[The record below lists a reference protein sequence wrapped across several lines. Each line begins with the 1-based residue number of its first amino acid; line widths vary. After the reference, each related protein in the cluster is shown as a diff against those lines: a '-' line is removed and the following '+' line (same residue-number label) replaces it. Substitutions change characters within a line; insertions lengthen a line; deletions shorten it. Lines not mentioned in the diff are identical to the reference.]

1 MNYKGDKYYIDMILM
16 GEKDVYGVLVDR
28 YRDKVFSLAHKICC
42 NYEDAEEAAQDSFVK
57 AFRSLGSF
65 KFGSSFPTWLYRITY
80 NTSITYVRK
89 KKRSVVSFEDI
100 HEDAAMHERHHSEDD
115 NTFGE
120 ERWQQLNLAIQK
132 LSEADRALISMYYYQ
147 ELRIDEISEITGIG
161 KSNLKIRLFRAR
173 KKIED
178 IIMHHGK
185 EKVYFA
191 TI

>member
-1 MNYKGDKYYIDMILM
+1 MDYKGDKYYIDMILM

-28 YRDKVFSLAHKICC
+28 YRDKVFSLAHKICGT
-42 NYEDAEEAAQDSFVK
+42 YEDAEEAAQDSFVK
-57 AFRSLGSF
+57 AFKSLGSF
-65 KFGSSFPTWLYRITY
+65 KYGSSFPTWLYRITY

-100 HEDAAMHERHHSEDD
+100 HEDAAMLERHHSIDE
-115 NTFGE
+115 NTFGD
-120 ERWQQLNLAIQK
+120 ERWLQLNLAIQK
-132 LSEADRALISMYYYQ
+132 LSETDRALISMYYYQ
-147 ELRIDEISEITGIG
+147 ELSIDEISKITGIG

-178 IIMHHGK
+178 IITHHGK

-191 TI
+191 AI